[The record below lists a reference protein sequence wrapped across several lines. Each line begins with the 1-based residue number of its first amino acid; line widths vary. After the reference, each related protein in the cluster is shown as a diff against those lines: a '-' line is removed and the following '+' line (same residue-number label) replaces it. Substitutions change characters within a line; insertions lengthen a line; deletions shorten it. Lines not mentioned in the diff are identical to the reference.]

1 MPSWRQP
8 VLIDV
13 EIGVDSTALQYRMFF
28 GALGKRYMR
37 RMVEQRVDGLR
48 SALRGSRATA

>member
-13 EIGVDSTALQYRMFF
+13 EIGVDPTRLRYRMFF

-37 RMVEQRVDGLR
+37 RMVEQTVDGLR